1 MLWKRWETI
10 DVRQEMGEKRW
21 ETINGRKEMGDNN
34 GRKEME
40 DKSKDNG
47 KGQWEAKRGG
57 SVEGKKMEIEGKD
70 TIDNFNYFWGFSCCR

>member
-1 MLWKRWETI
+1 
-10 DVRQEMGEKRW
+10 
-21 ETINGRKEMGDNN
+21 MGDNN